1 MKKIFCSIGI
11 VAILAFMAC
20 EDRDD
25 NLMAPQV
32 RIQNLSDVDFVRVRV
47 RNDSMVYENVP
58 AGGFSDYLEYEL
70 AYRQDAVTVE
80 SDSTQ
85 LSFVPDSLSDPLPLG
100 LYTYQ
105 LDISENG
112 ELELTFKVD

>member
-1 MKKIFCSIGI
+1 MKKILCTIGI
-11 VAILAFMAC
+11 LAILVSVAC

-32 RIQNLSDVDFVRVRV
+32 RIQNLSDFDFVRVQV
-47 RNDSMVYENVP
+47 RNDSIVYENVA
-58 AGGFSDYLEYEL
+58 AGGFSDYLEYEI
-70 AYRQDAVTVE
+70 AYQQDAIAVE
-80 SDSTQ
+80 TDSTQ
-85 LSFVPDSLSDPLPLG
+85 FSFMPDSLSDPLPLG